1 MLNVAVGAPANVSTF
16 PNAAATSAAVPVI
29 FMLFVTVIVPVVEVL
44 IVLISVAAILV
55 ALASVIVTFPV
66 YAAANVPANAAAK
79 SAVDPVKATL

>member
-1 MLNVAVGAPANVSTF
+1 M
-16 PNAAATSAAVPVI
+16 
-29 FMLFVTVIVPVVEVL
+29 L